1 MVEKIITLDNVSL
14 IDFLGVENKNIKE
27 VATAFPESKIIS
39 RGNQIRIKG
48 TPPEIVKIHDI
59 LNALLDHYHQ
69 YGEVTQDNVVA
80 YLKEQ
85 DEPMKDPEKKG
96 KRKYWFLVHEEPG

>member
-1 MVEKIITLDNVSL
+1 MFPL

-48 TPPEIVKIHDI
+48 TPPEIVKIQDI

-69 YGEVTQDNVVA
+69 YGQHH
-80 YLKEQ
+80 
-85 DEPMKDPEKKG
+85 
-96 KRKYWFLVHEEPG
+96 RR